1 MNKKII
7 ATLAA
12 TVFLLSACSDPTGE
26 STTTDP
32 ANPTGKTT
40 KTTTTSHQLS
50 NDYYKTV
57 VNNGSYQISKTRG
70 STLGLNS
77 NFNLKA
83 FETGLMSLSQLHF
96 DTDNYYF
103 QEGQYITDKMANNW
117 LKRYSEKNKKGLNP
131 EDNGKDEPT
140 ERTPY
145 YLNSVLEQDY
155 MIKKED
161 KYALGGISIGLSMN
175 AIDYYQKVEFG
186 ADYETKISR
195 DELLKQGKVMAD
207 KIVQQLREIDG
218 VGNVPIAVGI
228 FEQTPKDSLAGGSF
242 IIEAVSEKGTTKVGN
257 WKALNQ
263 KKVIFPLVEETS
275 NELSNFENFKAEVE
289 NFFPNLSGVTAEA
302 SYTDDQLVKMKI
314 TINTQFYGESEII
327 GFTQYVAD
335 KATTFLP
342 PNIPIEITI
351 GSINGTESFMARK
364 TGETKFYTHIFN

>member
-257 WKALNQ
+257 RKALNQ

-302 SYTDDQLVKMKI
+302 SYTDEQLVKMKI

>member
-12 TVFLLSACSDPTGE
+12 TVFLLSACSDPTGG
-26 STTTDP
+26 STNS
-32 ANPTGKTT
+32 NPENTAEKT
-40 KTTTTSHQLS
+40 KKITTTSHQLS

-57 VNNGSYQISKTRG
+57 VNNGSYQVSKTRG

-77 NFNLKA
+77 NFNLKS
-83 FETGLMSLSQLHF
+83 FEIGLMSLSQLHF

-103 QEGQYITDKMANNW
+103 QEGQYMTEKMANSW
-117 LKRYSEKNKKGLNP
+117 LKRVSKENPKGLNP
-131 EDNGKDEPT
+131 EDNGKTEPN
-140 ERTPY
+140 ERNPI
-145 YLNSVLEQDY
+145 YLNSILEQNY
-155 MIKKED
+155 MVKKDD
-161 KYALGGISIGLSMN
+161 KYSLGGIAIGLSMN

-186 ADYETKISR
+186 ADFETKISR

-242 IIEAVSEKGTTKVGN
+242 IVEAVSEKGTTKVGS

-263 KKVIFPLVEETS
+263 KKVIFPLVKETS

-302 SYTDDQLVKMKI
+302 NYTNDQLAKMKI
-314 TINTQFYGESEII
+314 NINTQFYGESEII

-351 GSINGTESFMARK
+351 GSVNGTESFMARK

>member
-117 LKRYSEKNKKGLNP
+117 LKRYSEENKKGLNP

>member
-1 MNKKII
+1 
-7 ATLAA
+7 
-12 TVFLLSACSDPTGE
+12 
-26 STTTDP
+26 
-32 ANPTGKTT
+32 
-40 KTTTTSHQLS
+40 
-50 NDYYKTV
+50 
-57 VNNGSYQISKTRG
+57 
-70 STLGLNS
+70 
-77 NFNLKA
+77 
-83 FETGLMSLSQLHF
+83 
-96 DTDNYYF
+96 
-103 QEGQYITDKMANNW
+103 
-117 LKRYSEKNKKGLNP
+117 
-131 EDNGKDEPT
+131 
-140 ERTPY
+140 
-145 YLNSVLEQDY
+145 

-207 KIVQQLREIDG
+207 KIVQQLREI
-218 VGNVPIAVGI
+218 
-228 FEQTPKDSLAGGSF
+228 
-242 IIEAVSEKGTTKVGN
+242 
-257 WKALNQ
+257 
-263 KKVIFPLVEETS
+263 
-275 NELSNFENFKAEVE
+275 
-289 NFFPNLSGVTAEA
+289 EA

>member
-117 LKRYSEKNKKGLNP
+117 LKRYSEENKKGLNP

-302 SYTDDQLVKMKI
+302 SYTDEQLVKMKI

>member
-302 SYTDDQLVKMKI
+302 SYTDEQLVKMKI

>member
-26 STTTDP
+26 GTTTDP
-32 ANPTGKTT
+32 ANTTGKTT

-103 QEGQYITDKMANNW
+103 QEGQYITDKMANSW
-117 LKRYSEKNKKGLNP
+117 LKRYSEENKKGLNP
-131 EDNGKDEPT
+131 EDNGKKEPT
-140 ERTPY
+140 ERNPY
-145 YLNSVLEQDY
+145 YLNSILEQDY
-155 MIKKED
+155 MIKKDD

-175 AIDYYQKVEFG
+175 KIDYYQKVEFG

-195 DELLKQGKVMAD
+195 DELVKQGKVMAD

-242 IIEAVSEKGTTKVGN
+242 ILEAVSEKGTTKVGD